1 MLHIHISVYVFDAC
15 NFAHG
20 SASKSTRRGCGAR
33 SSSRLLRRAA
43 VMETVKKTRLEVVE
57 RGLPACPC
65 VAMVDARERASNTQ
79 ISESADNAIILIK
92 IILSTN
98 SLASCSRDISRSNTI
113 IVKGSSRVAAYG

>member
-92 IILSTN
+92 IILIALRFSQE
-98 SLASCSRDISRSNTI
+98 IQYPKEI
-113 IVKGSSRVAAYG
+113 